1 MEPEIAALVLAYE
14 ADPAA
19 FLEAQGNR
27 QLDIN
32 VCPTFGACSADGLAL
47 WKELE
52 QIKMTQRITI
62 YRAVVQH
69 SYRII
74 HTCLLVPTPGLAKT
88 SRMTFVSSISA
99 ELGLG
104 RWAYTNLF
112 DTNAGA
118 IVGVWNA
125 RDLDFKQSGPI
136 SNLKHSIQY
145 QVDNPETIEIL
156 DTIYVNNK
164 ILARVDREWRVWTDD
179 DPRTKNWFFGLVGTD
194 SCRGTLELL
203 KNHAVE
209 IGRKDITE
217 IRTRWWG
224 EKPDI
229 WAHADLSRELG
240 RCGNLP
246 TLQEGNL
253 ILQELRGF
261 REEMRGMREE
271 MREMREEMQ
280 GMREEMPPMR
290 EEIRE
295 TKALVTISNENSI
308 ARLHNSQ
315 LISPDQPLMPLRSV
329 LQLSIFSVLLVALQP
344 ETPQ

>member
-1 MEPEIAALVLAYE
+1 MFYLALPLVLLLSLVAEAVVIPPTIEPAIAALVLAYE
-14 ADPAA
+14 ADPAG

-32 VCPTFGACSADGLAL
+32 VCPTFGGCSADGLAL

-52 QIKMTQRITI
+52 EIKINPAHQDIPSSRSTFIQD
-62 YRAVVQH
+62 Y
-69 SYRII
+69 S
-74 HTCLLVPTPGLAKT
+74 HTPTGSDPWLSKDFKNDLVGIGVDLTRLIMW
-88 SRMTFVSSISA
+88 SVSSISA

-125 RDLDFKQSGPI
+125 RDLDFKQSLPWSEIVYQTWQLAQATQTNAARTYAKGYWLPGDPI

-145 QVDNPETIEIL
+145 QVDNPETIDIL
-156 DTIYVNNK
+156 DSIYVNNQ

-194 SCRGTLELL
+194 SCKGTLELL

-209 IGRKDITE
+209 IGRKEITE

-229 WAHADLSRELG
+229 WYVPFL
-240 RCGNLP
+240 
-246 TLQEGNL
+246 
-253 ILQELRGF
+253 
-261 REEMRGMREE
+261 
-271 MREMREEMQ
+271 
-280 GMREEMPPMR
+280 
-290 EEIRE
+290 
-295 TKALVTISNENSI
+295 
-308 ARLHNSQ
+308 
-315 LISPDQPLMPLRSV
+315 
-329 LQLSIFSVLLVALQP
+329 LSILLESILCKTGP
-344 ETPQ
+344 SLPIIILPLGKKPSN